1 LIRHITGFRDT
12 LRRIV
17 LVGAPLLISQMSQ
30 YLMSLADTAM
40 IGRLG
45 AESLTSIAIGAKTSW
60 LLFVFVWP
68 VSVGVQ
74 AIVAR
79 RHGRNETGN
88 HDNVALSPVL
98 GAGLIYAAIASGLS
112 LGLSFLAKPVYGAVL
127 SSPAVTDGA
136 MEYLLYVRWAV
147 PFLGAGMIVQGFMNA
162 MRRTRIVM
170 VITVVTNSLNVLLNW
185 IFIFGKFGV
194 PAMGIAGAGLATL
207 LSLAIQAT
215 ALWVMFAYR
224 PAVRIYRGQ
233 SFRPEPG
240 TLRRLS
246 AVSLP
251 IAVQNGLAL
260 FIFLAFDTLVEN
272 LGAAYLAVTQIIFSF
287 YRINK
292 TIVGGF
298 ARGAGILAGNALG
311 AGETEDARRA
321 VRVQQALGVFI
332 GLCVMSLVLAVP
344 ESLVRIFTNETELV
358 NLGARALRFFAAF
371 FLMEI
376 SAFSLEIIFQS
387 VGWSRYVLFS
397 EFSTNVVF
405 ILGASLLLVRVFEMG
420 IWGAWIGFG
429 LYQVGHAV
437 ILILG
442 WLSGRWISVKVE
454 D

>member
-45 AESLTSIAIGAKTSW
+45 AESLASIAIGAKTSW

-170 VITVVTNSLNVLLNW
+170 VITVVT
-185 IFIFGKFGV
+185 KFLERLVELDFHFREIRRACDGHRRSGIGHFAV
-194 PAMGIAGAGLATL
+194 PGDTGDGF
-207 LSLAIQAT
+207 
-215 ALWVMFAYR
+215 VGD
-224 PAVRIYRGQ
+224 V
-233 SFRPEPG
+233 
-240 TLRRLS
+240 RLS
-246 AVSLP
+246 S
-251 IAVQNGLAL
+251 G
-260 FIFLAFDTLVEN
+260 
-272 LGAAYLAVTQIIFSF
+272 S
-287 YRINK
+287 
-292 TIVGGF
+292 
-298 ARGAGILAGNALG
+298 
-311 AGETEDARRA
+311 ED
-321 VRVQQALGVFI
+321 
-332 GLCVMSLVLAVP
+332 
-344 ESLVRIFTNETELV
+344 
-358 NLGARALRFFAAF
+358 
-371 FLMEI
+371 
-376 SAFSLEIIFQS
+376 
-387 VGWSRYVLFS
+387 
-397 EFSTNVVF
+397 
-405 ILGASLLLVRVFEMG
+405 
-420 IWGAWIGFG
+420 
-429 LYQVGHAV
+429 
-437 ILILG
+437 
-442 WLSGRWISVKVE
+442 LSGTKLPA
-454 D
+454 